1 LERECFAALLT
12 DGAQLFTEGH
22 KNLLTGAESRFGFDG
37 LDAAFTLF
45 RQQRGMDGELIMV
58 RPELILV
65 PPALEIPAL
74 RLLSMGTVDGNPL
87 GANTLYQNFPVESTN
102 ALLEACNNAS
112 QRLIIVLA
120 RYGGLRCP
128 SELAG
133 LRWSE
138 VNWDK
143 RRFIVH
149 SPKTERHKGG
159 AYRTVPLFPEVEKAM
174 SELWD
179 TLPAGTEDRIFP
191 DITWKKSLGSFI
203 AKTAKRAGIVLW
215 EKPFQNMRSSR
226 ATELVAI
233 YPAHVVNAI
242 MGHTE
247 AVAMAHYRQ
256 VLDSDFEKMSALVT
270 DKNEG
275 QDSVKEP
282 AILGLNRLE
291 TENSEF
297 AVTSTVATP
306 CNENQGVAKVPPN
319 YPYYPART
327 RT

>member
-1 LERECFAALLT
+1 
-12 DGAQLFTEGH
+12 
-22 KNLLTGAESRFGFDG
+22 
-37 LDAAFTLF
+37 
-45 RQQRGMDGELIMV
+45 
-58 RPELILV
+58 
-65 PPALEIPAL
+65 
-74 RLLSMGTVDGNPL
+74 
-87 GANTLYQNFPVESTN
+87 
-102 ALLEACNNAS
+102 
-112 QRLIIVLA
+112 
-120 RYGGLRCP
+120 
-128 SELAG
+128 
-133 LRWSE
+133 

-159 AYRTVPLFPEVEKAM
+159 EYRVVPLFPEVEAAM

-179 TLPAGTEDRIFP
+179 TLPDGTEDRIFP

-203 AKTAKRAGIVLW
+203 AKTAARAGIVLW

-226 ATELVAI
+226 ATELIAI
-233 YPAHVVNAI
+233 YPAHVVNKI

-282 AILGLNRLE
+282 AILGLNRVE
-291 TENSEF
+291 AKNSEF
-297 AVTSTVATP
+297 GVTSKP
-306 CNENQGVAKVPPN
+306 AKDYNKMQSFARMPKLPSLPPRGIE
-319 YPYYPART
+319 PLFPD
-327 RT
+327 